1 MFRSRYNRCM
11 EIVWLVMAALGGG
24 LLLLTF
30 VADTFEVDVPG
41 TDAGVP
47 AEAIAGFLAACGIIG
62 FLMTSTGAA
71 AGVTVPVAIGA
82 GAGTGAATVGL
93 VRFLLRTPTDATPTQ
108 ADFVGA
114 IAKVVTPISPGGVGE
129 VMVSR
134 HGQPWKVTAELA
146 EGDGDALPAGAQ
158 VVVVQSLSS
167 TRVVVTPVELG

>member
-1 MFRSRYNRCM
+1 M
-11 EIVWLVMAALGGG
+11 EIVWLVMAAVGGG

-30 VADTFEVDVPG
+30 VADTFEVDIPG

-62 FLMTSTGAA
+62 YLLTSTGVG
-71 AGVTVPVAIGA
+71 AGVTVPVAVGA
-82 GAGTGAATVGL
+82 GVGTGAITVSM
-93 VRFLLRTPTDATPTQ
+93 VRFLMRSPTDATPTQ

-134 HGQPWKVTAELA
+134 HGQPWKVAAELA
-146 EGDGDALPAGAQ
+146 DGDLDELPAGTQ
-158 VVVVQSLSS
+158 VVVVSTVSA
-167 TRVVVTPVELG
+167 TRVVVTPADLI